1 MVYIRPSAPV
11 VTPTAVKPVGEPSHT
26 SAEHPLA
33 SDAIVNE
40 HLARPQVERRKQQDD
55 RRQQRKDALLE
66 TRAGRDRRK
75 SNPSISVSI

>member
-11 VTPTAVKPVGEPSHT
+11 VTPTAVKPVGESSNT

-33 SDAIVNE
+33 SDSLVNE
-40 HLARPQVERRKQQDD
+40 YVVTPQTERRKPGSD

-66 TRAGRDRRK
+66 TRAGKDRRK
-75 SNPSISVSI
+75 SKSSISISI

>member
-11 VTPTAVKPVGEPSHT
+11 TSPTAVKPVGE
-26 SAEHPLA
+26 SAYQPKEHSLA

-40 HLARPQVERRKQQDD
+40 YLITPQTERRKQQD
-55 RRQQRKDALLE
+55 RRQDRKDALLE

-75 SNPSISVSI
+75 VKTSISVSI